1 MGCSFFFYSI
11 LKIFLKL
18 SATSFSWGLLHSKG
32 HLLGNLVSRRLQ
44 NSELGKYNNQGSKIT
59 PYKAAKFLIDNS
71 IDLKQFVYG
80 DKDWARLWE
89 WQN

>member
-32 HLLGNLVSRRLQ
+32 NLLGNLVSRRLQ
-44 NSELGKYNNQGSKIT
+44 NSELGKYNNQDSKT
-59 PYKAAKFLIDNS
+59 PEKWLCKISYR
-71 IDLKQFVYG
+71 QFN
-80 DKDWARLWE
+80 RP
-89 WQN
+89 